1 MNMKTQT
8 KITYVLFGVVLL
20 TVAAFLSCVDVP
32 TKGPDPLEAIA
43 GYRFIHAAT
52 DLGNVALSVDGV
64 SKGNLSFK
72 GAIGHQQYT
81 AGTREIA
88 LSNGEALLV
97 SMTTDIRGTI
107 VLIDKEA
114 GERAFLKLTER
125 RVIDEPTTAT
135 GRVRIVHLCPDG
147 PAITFKA
154 VGAETFE
161 WSALSYKGIGAY
173 KEVPAGDYTIEGKA
187 GETPL
192 VSYPVTV
199 GNTRTTIFVIGKAA
213 SLDVLAV
220 ADN

>member
-8 KITYVLFGVVLL
+8 KITYLLFGVVLL

-32 TKGPDPLEAIA
+32 TKGPDPLPAIA

-64 SKGNLSFK
+64 AKGNLSFK
-72 GAIGHQQYT
+72 GSIGHQQYT
-81 AGTREIA
+81 AGTREVT
-88 LSNGEALLV
+88 LSDGETLLV

-125 RVIDEPTTAT
+125 RVIDDPTTAT
-135 GRVRIVHLCPDG
+135 GRVRVVYLCPDG
-147 PAITFKA
+147 PAMTFKV
-154 VGAETFE
+154 VGAETAE
-161 WSALSYKGIGAY
+161 WAALNYKGVGAY
-173 KEVPAGDYTIEGKA
+173 KEVPAGDYTLQGND
-187 GETPL
+187 GDTPM
-192 VSYPVTV
+192 VNYPVTI